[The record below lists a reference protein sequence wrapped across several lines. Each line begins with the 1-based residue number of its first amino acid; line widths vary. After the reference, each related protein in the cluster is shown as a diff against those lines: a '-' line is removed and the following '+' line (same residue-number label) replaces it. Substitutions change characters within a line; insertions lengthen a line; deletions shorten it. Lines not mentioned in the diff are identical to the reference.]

1 MLMPITLRY
10 LGTAPALWF
19 GTATLDAADDLPVNS
34 FLVTFAS
41 TFNFNHFYVNHTQHL
56 QSTVFEENLP
66 LTFMFSCTKS
76 LGTVAVVSNV
86 ELMPKLVSSP
96 RVGGQIANSRAVSS
110 PCNHDEGKYEIKV
123 DRKMIHHPCKIC

>member
-1 MLMPITLRY
+1 M
-10 LGTAPALWF
+10 
-19 GTATLDAADDLPVNS
+19 
-34 FLVTFAS
+34 
-41 TFNFNHFYVNHTQHL
+41 

-66 LTFMFSCTKS
+66 KTFMFSCTKS

-110 PCNHDEGKYEIKV
+110 PCNQGDGKCEINGDKV
-123 DRKMIHHPCKIC
+123 RKFTSSLQNMSSLCK

>member
-1 MLMPITLRY
+1 M
-10 LGTAPALWF
+10 GTAPALWF

-34 FLVTFAS
+34 FLVTFSS

-56 QSTVFEENLP
+56 QYTVFEENLP

-110 PCNHDEGKYEIKV
+110 PCNHGNGKYEKKCDKV
-123 DRKMIHHPCKIC
+123 RKITSSLQNMWKLANED

>member
-1 MLMPITLRY
+1 MQY
-10 LGTAPALWF
+10 
-19 GTATLDAADDLPVNS
+19 
-34 FLVTFAS
+34 
-41 TFNFNHFYVNHTQHL
+41 
-56 QSTVFEENLP
+56 TVFGENIA

-110 PCNHDEGKYEIKV
+110 PCNHGNGKCEIKGDKV
-123 DRKMIHHPCKIC
+123 RKFASSLQNMLSLCK